1 VKANAVDARRY
12 AWARGHA
19 AWIVGMPTQT
29 YFEDLR
35 GAREAD
41 QRGLLRYAARMVGD
55 TCAVALNLALNF
67 ERPIPSRAMRISW
80 ALDRLEGHELRQPC
94 WELIQGVD
102 DASAEQVVERCERL
116 IEAVEEV
123 VGKAPNILTPDGY
136 YPAIAMARDWLKL
149 LEAVG
154 EETPMPSE
162 WGRPI

>member
-1 VKANAVDARRY
+1 VKANSVDSRRY

-29 YFEDLR
+29 YFEDLC
-35 GAREAD
+35 GAQEAG
-41 QRGLLRYAARMVGD
+41 QAGLLGYAARMVGD

-67 ERPIPSRAMRISW
+67 DRPIPTRAMRISW
-80 ALDRLEGHELRQPC
+80 ALDRLEGHPLRQPC
-94 WELIQGVD
+94 WELIRGLD
-102 DASAEQVVERCERL
+102 EASADQVVECCRSL
-116 IEAVEEV
+116 VEAVQEV
-123 VGKAPNILTPDGY
+123 VGEAPNILTPEGY